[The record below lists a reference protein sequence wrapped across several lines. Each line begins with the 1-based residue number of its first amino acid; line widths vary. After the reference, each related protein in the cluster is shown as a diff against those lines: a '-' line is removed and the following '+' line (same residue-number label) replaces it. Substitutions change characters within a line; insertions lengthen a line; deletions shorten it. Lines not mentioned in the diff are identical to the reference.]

1 MSDDPGRAGAQ
12 TDEERARAYREQV
25 KQLRAVDI
33 ASSLMLDLVT
43 IGYQKL
49 GLTPETADLRDLSD
63 AGLLIDLLRATLGVV
78 ENELDDMQRR
88 DLHST
93 LAQMQLSFAR
103 AVQLGGGAESRPAEK
118 PADAPAVEPADA
130 PIAEPRSARP
140 GEASDVPVS
149 AEPADTAAAKESAAR
164 RPAAKKPA
172 ARKAAAKKAAP
183 RKAAA
188 KKSAEKKPA
197 PGKPGGEAPAG

>member
-25 KQLRAVDI
+25 KQIHAVDI
-33 ASSLMLDLVT
+33 ANSLMLDLVT

-63 AGLLIDLLRATLGVV
+63 ARLLIDLLRATLGVV
-78 ENELDDMQRR
+78 ENELDEMQRR

-103 AVQLGGGAESRPAEK
+103 AVQLGGGAERRPAEE
-118 PADAPAVEPADA
+118 PAGAPAGEPEGAGA
-130 PIAEPRSARP
+130 PAEEPQPAP
-140 GEASDVPVS
+140 PAAEEQGPE
-149 AEPADTAAAKESAAR
+149 AEPAETAAAPK
-164 RPAAKKPA
+164 PAAKKPA
-172 ARKAAAKKAAP
+172 TRKPAAKKPAPKKAAAKKPAS
-183 RKAAA
+183 
-188 KKSAEKKPA
+188 KKRA
-197 PGKPGGEAPAG
+197 PGKPRGEAPAG

>member
-1 MSDDPGRAGAQ
+1 MSDEAGRAGAQ

-49 GLTPETADLRDLSD
+49 GLTLETADLRDLSD
-63 AGLLIDLLRATLGVV
+63 ARLLIDLLRATLGVV
-78 ENELDDMQRR
+78 ETELDDMQRR

-103 AVQLGGGAESRPAEK
+103 AVQLAGPPESPAADK
-118 PADAPAVEPADA
+118 PADPPPEEAHATPPPADQ
-130 PIAEPRSARP
+130 
-140 GEASDVPVS
+140 
-149 AEPADTAAAKESAAR
+149 
-164 RPAAKKPA
+164 PAAQKPA
-172 ARKAAAKKAAP
+172 ARKTAAKKPAP

-188 KKSAEKKPA
+188 KKPATKKPA
-197 PGKPGGEAPAG
+197 QKQRAPREPGEEPPGA

>member
-1 MSDDPGRAGAQ
+1 MSDDAGRAGAQ

-25 KQLRAVDI
+25 KQIRAVDI
-33 ASSLMLDLVT
+33 ANSLMLDLVT

-49 GLTPETADLRDLSD
+49 GLTPETVDLRDLSD
-63 AGLLIDLLRATLGVV
+63 ARLFIDLLRATLGVV

-103 AVQLGGGAESRPAEK
+103 AVQVGGGAQSPPAEK
-118 PADAPAVEPADA
+118 ATDSPAPEPQAATPPAAEEPKPAVKKPA
-130 PIAEPRSARP
+130 
-140 GEASDVPVS
+140 AS
-149 AEPADTAAAKESAAR
+149 

-172 ARKAAAKKAAP
+172 AKKTAA
-183 RKAAA
+183 R
-188 KKSAEKKPA
+188 KKPA
-197 PGKPGGEAPAG
+197 PRKPGGEAPST